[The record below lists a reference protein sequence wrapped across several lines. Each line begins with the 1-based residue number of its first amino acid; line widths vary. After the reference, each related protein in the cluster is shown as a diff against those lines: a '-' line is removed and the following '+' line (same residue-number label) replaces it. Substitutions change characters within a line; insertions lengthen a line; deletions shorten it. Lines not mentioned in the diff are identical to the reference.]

1 MAVQIHGRVEGEM
14 VKVASM
20 RRAKRILL
28 IGGVLVLSVTTA
40 DAGIWGSRKADKPA
54 ASAPA
59 PSAIALSAIDIEGS
73 RVLLRTNGAPA
84 YTSYSPSP
92 GVFVVDLTDT
102 GRDASATIPSVLPP
116 AVTSIAADEV
126 VEMGNRLTRVTFR
139 FAESLNPEVMA
150 IEKAVVVTVPATAIP
165 IETASASSPSNATSN
180 TPSVEVLPAFTR
192 ANDPVAEPQVVAAPI
207 AETAHATSVEAVPEP
222 AMEVAEPVSVAEEIP
237 LPRARSVRGIS
248 ASTAAGHV
256 EVRISGDGQLR
267 YKAFRLESPSR
278 LVIDLEGVKAATAKN
293 SVAVADDVVQ
303 RVRIAQF
310 QPTVARVVV
319 DLAHKTDYDIAAVGD
334 ELRVAFG
341 PSAVAS
347 TEAPV
352 QTAQAVPAPAPVI
365 AAPAEERVAAAA
377 PKPAQVDIPSQVPT
391 IAFVPETHNDT
402 RTASTA
408 PERAPRK
415 TITEVRPAPQNSK
428 PSWKVPESAS
438 KGARGRITPATDQ
451 APVQQPPTRED
462 VFGDA
467 ATPQPQSSSQPTTLS
482 GGGQVLGGTRTLS
495 SNQRVFNGEP
505 ISLTLKD
512 ADIKDVLRTFA
523 DLTGLNMAVDP
534 GVQGSVTV
542 DFVDVPWDQALDL
555 ILRQNNLT
563 FSLEGNVMRIGTV
576 ERIAAEAAASR
587 RLEEEERLGV
597 QLTTLSFKLSYARAP
612 DLATLLRDIA
622 SPRARIIVDARTNQ
636 LIVSEIPEYLRT
648 MQNLITT
655 VDIPSRQVMIEARI
669 VESLR
674 TFTQQYGFTW
684 GFHGNLDPALGTG
697 TGLVFPNRVG
707 FTGGP
712 FDFALGDNVLS
723 LTLFDVLGTF
733 DLDLALSAA
742 ETQGYAK
749 VVSAPRV
756 TTQDNTAATIT
767 SGFQIPYQTR
777 VNFTTTVSYL
787 DATLSLSVTPQ
798 ITEAGTVIM
807 DISVQ
812 KNEPAT
818 GLTIAGAAGT
828 PLTTRQA
835 KTRLMVRDGGTAV
848 IAGIFQSRDGDAQ
861 SRVPYVHNIPI
872 IGNLFKSRDI
882 TTSHDELLIFIT
894 PRIVRG

>member
-1 MAVQIHGRVEGEM
+1 M
-14 VKVASM
+14 KVASM
-20 RRAKRILL
+20 RRARRILL
-28 IGGVLVLSVTTA
+28 IGGVLLLGVSTA

-54 ASAPA
+54 VNTPA
-59 PSAIALSAIDIEGS
+59 VSTIALSSIEIDGS

-102 GRDASATIPSVLPP
+102 GRDTAVTIPAVLPP
-116 AVTSIAADEV
+116 AVASLSADEV
-126 VEMGNRLTRVTFR
+126 VEMGSRLTRVTFR
-139 FAESLNPEVMA
+139 FSESLTPEVMA
-150 IEKAVVVTVPATAIP
+150 IEKAVVITIPAIAIP
-165 IETASASSPSNATSN
+165 IETAAAPQ
-180 TPSVEVLPAFTR
+180 VDVLPAVTR
-192 ANDPVAEPQVVAAPI
+192 AEPVVETVSAEPTVETI
-207 AETAHATSVEAVPEP
+207 AEPVVVVE
-222 AMEVAEPVSVAEEIP
+222 EPVSVAEEIP
-237 LPRARSVRGIS
+237 LPRARSVRNIS
-248 ASTAAGHV
+248 ASAADGHV
-256 EVRISGDGQLR
+256 EVRIAGDGQLK

-278 LVIDLEGVKAATAKN
+278 LVIDLEGVKNAASKN
-293 SVAVADDVVQ
+293 SVSVDDAVVQ

-310 QPTVARVVV
+310 QPNVARVVV
-319 DLAHKTDYDIAAVGD
+319 DLARKTEYDIVAVGD
-334 ELRVAFG
+334 EVRVAFG
-341 PSAVAS
+341 PAAVAS
-347 TEAPV
+347 TEVAAPV
-352 QTAQAVPAPAPVI
+352 QIAEAPAPTPAPVI
-365 AAPAEERVAAAA
+365 AAPQHVVAQRADPPA
-377 PKPAQVDIPSQVPT
+377 PPVVIASKPAADAPPQVPI
-391 IAFVPETHNDT
+391 IAENV
-402 RTASTA
+402 
-408 PERAPRK
+408 APR
-415 TITEVRPAPQNSK
+415 PAIKETKQA
-428 PSWKVPESAS
+428 WKVPEPAS
-438 KGARGRITPATDQ
+438 KGARSRITPAADQ

-467 ATPQPQSSSQPTTLS
+467 AAAVVQQTAPTQGQNLS
-482 GGGQVLGGTRTLS
+482 GSRNLSGT
-495 SNQRVFNGEP
+495 QRVFNGEP

-523 DLTGLNMAVDP
+523 DLTGLNMAIDP

-542 DFVDVPWDQALDL
+542 DFVDVPWDQALDI

-587 RLEEEERLGV
+587 RLEEEARLGV
-597 QLTTLSFKLSYARAP
+597 QLTTLSFKLSYARAQ

-622 SPRARIIVDARTNQ
+622 SPRARIITDVRTNQ

-684 GFHGNLDPALGTG
+684 GFSGDLDPALGTG
-697 TGLVFPNRVG
+697 TGLIFPNRIG
-707 FTGGP
+707 FEGGP

-756 TTQDNTAATIT
+756 TTQDNTAAQIT

-777 VNFTTTVSYL
+777 VNFTTTVQYL
-787 DATLSLSVTPQ
+787 DATLSLTVTPQ

-807 DISVQ
+807 DIQVQ

-835 KTRLMVRDGGTAV
+835 RTRLMVRDGGTAV

>member
-1 MAVQIHGRVEGEM
+1 M

-20 RRAKRILL
+20 RRAKRFLL
-28 IGGVLVLSVTTA
+28 IAGVLVLSVSTA
-40 DAGIWGSRKADKPA
+40 DARIWGARKADKPA
-54 ASAPA
+54 GSTPA
-59 PSAIALSAIDIEGS
+59 PSVIALSAIEIEGS

-102 GRDASATIPSVLPP
+102 GRDAAVTIPSVLPP
-116 AVTSIAADEV
+116 AVASLAADEV

-139 FAESLNPEVMA
+139 FSEPLSPEVMA
-150 IEKAVVVTVPATAIP
+150 IEKAVIVTVPATAIP
-165 IETASASSPSNATSN
+165 IETADAQA
-180 TPSVEVLPAFTR
+180 VEILPAVTPALNPVVDSAVFV
-192 ANDPVAEPQVVAAPI
+192 DPIHVE
-207 AETAHATSVEAVPEP
+207 TSVTSMEP
-222 AMEVAEPVSVAEEIP
+222 VSEPIIEVAEPIAVVEEIP
-237 LPRARSVRGIS
+237 LPRAKSVRGIS
-248 ASTAAGHV
+248 ASSADGHV
-256 EVRISGDGQLR
+256 EVRIVGDGQLR

-278 LVIDLEGVKAATAKN
+278 LVIDLEGVKNAAPRN
-293 SVAVADDVVQ
+293 SVAVADEVVQ

-319 DLAHKTDYDIAAVGD
+319 DLTHKTDYDIVAVGD
-334 ELRVAFG
+334 EVRVAFG
-341 PSAVAS
+341 SSAVAS
-347 TEAPV
+347 TEVAPTQPEV
-352 QTAQAVPAPAPVI
+352 TPSTVPPVVTASRAPEQFASTPNPAP
-365 AAPAEERVAAAA
+365 
-377 PKPAQVDIPSQVPT
+377 VDIPSQVPT
-391 IAFVPETHNDT
+391 IAFTPATESVEH
-402 RTASTA
+402 TASA
-408 PERAPRK
+408 ERAPRK
-415 TITEVRPAPQNSK
+415 TTKSRADHK
-428 PSWKVPESAS
+428 PSWKVPEPAS
-438 KGARGRITPATDQ
+438 KGARARITPAADQ

-462 VFGDA
+462 VFGDPA
-467 ATPQPQSSSQPTTLS
+467 KQAQPTELSGQVLSGQPLGGSRTLS
-482 GGGQVLGGTRTLS
+482 GS
-495 SNQRVFNGEP
+495 QRVFTGEP
-505 ISLTLKD
+505 ISLSLKD

-587 RLEEEERLGV
+587 RLDEEERLGV
-597 QLTTLSFKLSYARAP
+597 QLTTLSFKLSYARATE
-612 DLATLLRDIA
+612 LAALLRDIA
-622 SPRARIIVDARTNQ
+622 SPRARIIVDSRTNQ
-636 LIVSEIPEYLRT
+636 IIVSEIPEYLRT

-674 TFTQQYGFTW
+674 TFTQQYGFSW
-684 GFHGNLDPALGTG
+684 GFNGDLDPALGTG
-697 TGLVFPNRVG
+697 TGLIFPNRVG
-707 FTGGP
+707 FEGGP
-712 FDFALGDNVLS
+712 FDFALGNNVLS
-723 LTLFDVLGTF
+723 LSLFDVLGTF

-756 TTQDNTAATIT
+756 TTQDNTPATIT

-777 VNFTTTVSYL
+777 VNFTTTVTYL
-787 DATLSLSVTPQ
+787 DATLQLSVTPQ

-807 DISVQ
+807 EISVQ

>member
-1 MAVQIHGRVEGEM
+1 
-14 VKVASM
+14 M

-28 IGGVLVLSVTTA
+28 IAGVLVFGVGNA
-40 DAGIWGSRKADKPA
+40 DARIWGSRKAAQPA
-54 ASAPA
+54 AQVPA
-59 PSAIALSAIDIEGS
+59 PSVIALSAIEIEGS

-102 GRDASATIPSVLPP
+102 GRDAAVTIPSVLPP
-116 AVTSIAADEV
+116 AVASLAADEV

-139 FAESLNPEVMA
+139 FSEQLSPEVMA
-150 IEKAVVVTVPATAIP
+150 IEKAVIVTVPATAIP
-165 IETASASSPSNATSN
+165 IETANA
-180 TPSVEVLPAFTR
+180 PAVEVLPAVTPA
-192 ANDPVAEPQVVAAPI
+192 ANTVFESAPAEP
-207 AETAHATSVEAVPEP
+207 AHAEAPVVTSVEPISEP
-222 AMEVAEPVSVAEEIP
+222 VTEVAEPVAVAEEIP
-237 LPRARSVRGIS
+237 LPHAKSVRGIS
-248 ASTAAGHV
+248 ASTADGHV
-256 EVRISGDGQLR
+256 EVRIAGDGQLK

-278 LVIDLEGVKAATAKN
+278 LVIDLEGVKNAAPKN
-293 SVAVADDVVQ
+293 SVAVGDEVVQ

-319 DLAHKTDYDIAAVGD
+319 DLAHKTEYDVVAVGD
-334 ELRVAFG
+334 EVRVAFG
-341 PSAVAS
+341 TSAVAS
-347 TEAPV
+347 TEPRPTPQETELAAAPAAPV
-352 QTAQAVPAPAPVI
+352 VTASRAPEQVAAPSPAPA
-365 AAPAEERVAAAA
+365 
-377 PKPAQVDIPSQVPT
+377 DIPSQVPT
-391 IAFVPETHNDT
+391 IAFTPATETVARNT
-402 RTASTA
+402 TAETT
-408 PERAPRK
+408 PRK
-415 TITEVRPAPQNSK
+415 TMTKSPTKATASRADAKPA
-428 PSWKVPESAS
+428 WKVPEPAS
-438 KGARGRITPATDQ
+438 RGARARITPAADQ

-462 VFGDA
+462 VFGEA
-467 ATPQPQSSSQPTTLS
+467 RPGQPTELS
-482 GGGQVLGGTRTLS
+482 GQVLSGQPLGGTRTLS
-495 SNQRVFNGEP
+495 GSQRVFTGEP
-505 ISLTLKD
+505 ISLSLKD

-597 QLTTLSFKLSYARAP
+597 QLTTLSFKLSYARAA
-612 DLATLLRDIA
+612 DLSALLRDIA
-622 SPRARIIVDARTNQ
+622 SPRARIIVDTRTNQ

-648 MQNLITT
+648 MQNLIAT

-684 GFHGNLDPALGTG
+684 GFSGDLDPALGTG
-697 TGLVFPNRVG
+697 TGLIFPNRVG
-707 FTGGP
+707 FEGGP

-756 TTQDNTAATIT
+756 TTQDNTPAQIT

-787 DATLSLSVTPQ
+787 DATLQLLVTPQ

-835 KTRLMVRDGGTAV
+835 RTRLMVRDGGTAV

>member
-1 MAVQIHGRVEGEM
+1 
-14 VKVASM
+14 M

-28 IGGVLVLSVTTA
+28 IAGVLVLGVSTA
-40 DAGIWGSRKADKPA
+40 DARIWGSRKADKPA
-54 ASAPA
+54 ANAPD
-59 PSAIALSAIDIEGS
+59 PSVIALSAIEIEGS
-73 RVLLRTNGAPA
+73 RVLLHTNGAPA

-102 GRDASATIPSVLPP
+102 GRDAAVTIPSVLPP
-116 AVTSIAADEV
+116 AVASLAADEV

-139 FAESLNPEVMA
+139 FSEPLSPEVMA
-150 IEKAVVVTVPATAIP
+150 IEKAVIITIPASTIP
-165 IETASASSPSNATSN
+165 IETADASAVHVLPVVTPISNSSVDSTPPAETVHADA
-180 TPSVEVLPAFTR
+180 PSVTSIEPLSEPVMEVP
-192 ANDPVAEPQVVAAPI
+192 DPVA
-207 AETAHATSVEAVPEP
+207 
-222 AMEVAEPVSVAEEIP
+222 VAEEIP
-237 LPRARSVRGIS
+237 LPRAKSIRAIS
-248 ASTAAGHV
+248 ASTAEGHV
-256 EVRISGDGQLR
+256 EVRIAGDGQLR

-278 LVIDLEGVKAATAKN
+278 LVIDLEGVKNAASKN
-293 SVAVADDVVQ
+293 SVTVADDVVQ

-310 QPTVARVVV
+310 QPTVARVVI
-319 DLAHKTDYDIAAVGD
+319 DLAHRTDYDVVAVGD
-334 ELRVAFG
+334 EVRVAFG
-341 PSAVAS
+341 SSALAS
-347 TEAPV
+347 TEPRPAELRPTETEVAPPPAAPV
-352 QTAQAVPAPAPVI
+352 MTAARAPEQVAPAPSPE
-365 AAPAEERVAAAA
+365 PA
-377 PKPAQVDIPSQVPT
+377 DIPSQVPT
-391 IAFVPETHNDT
+391 IAFTPATQTVAHN
-402 RTASTA
+402 STA
-408 PERAPRK
+408 TAPRK
-415 TITEVRPAPQNSK
+415 TTTVKAG
-428 PSWKVPESAS
+428 WKVPEQAS
-438 KGARGRITPATDQ
+438 KGARARITPAADQ
-451 APVQQPPTRED
+451 APVQRPPTRED

-467 ATPQPQSSSQPTTLS
+467 PKPGQPTELS
-482 GGGQVLGGTRTLS
+482 GQVLSGQPLGGTRTLS
-495 SNQRVFNGEP
+495 GSQRVFTGEP
-505 ISLTLKD
+505 ISLSLKD

-534 GVQGSVTV
+534 GVSGSVTV

-576 ERIAAEAAASR
+576 ERIAAEAAATR
-587 RLEEEERLGV
+587 RLDEEERLGV
-597 QLTTLSFKLSYARAP
+597 QLTTLSFKLSYARATE
-612 DLATLLRDIA
+612 LSALLRDIA
-622 SPRARIIVDARTNQ
+622 SPRARIIVDSRTNQ
-636 LIVSEIPEYLRT
+636 IIVSEIPEYLRT
-648 MQNLITT
+648 MQNLIAT

-674 TFTQQYGFTW
+674 TFSQQYGFSW
-684 GFHGNLDPALGTG
+684 GFHGDLDPALGTG

-707 FTGGP
+707 FEGGP
-712 FDFALGDNVLS
+712 FDFALGNNVLS

-756 TTQDNTAATIT
+756 TTQDNTPAQIT

-777 VNFTTTVSYL
+777 VNFTTTVAYL
-787 DATLSLSVTPQ
+787 DATLQLQVTPQ

-807 DISVQ
+807 EISVQ

-818 GLTIAGAAGT
+818 GLAIVGAAGT

-835 KTRLMVRDGGTAV
+835 RTRLMVRDGGTAV

-861 SRVPYVHNIPI
+861 SRVPYVHKIPI
-872 IGNLFKSRDI
+872 LGNLFKSRDI

>member
-1 MAVQIHGRVEGEM
+1 M

-28 IGGVLVLSVTTA
+28 IAGVLVLGVGNA
-40 DAGIWGSRKADKPA
+40 DARIWGSRKAAQPA
-54 ASAPA
+54 VNVPA
-59 PSAIALSAIDIEGS
+59 PSVIALSAIEIEGS

-102 GRDASATIPSVLPP
+102 GRDAAVTIPSVLPP
-116 AVTSIAADEV
+116 AVASLAADEV

-139 FAESLNPEVMA
+139 FTEPFSPEVMA
-150 IEKAVVVTVPATAIP
+150 IEKAVIVTIPATAIP
-165 IETASASSPSNATSN
+165 IATADAPT
-180 TPSVEVLPAFTR
+180 VDILPAVTP
-192 ANDPVAEPQVVAAPI
+192 AAKSVVDSMPVADPAVEIAHADAPVVTSIEPISDPVAE
-207 AETAHATSVEAVPEP
+207 VPEP
-222 AMEVAEPVSVAEEIP
+222 VAVAEEIP

-248 ASTAAGHV
+248 ASTADGHV
-256 EVRISGDGQLR
+256 EVRIAGDGQLK

-278 LVIDLEGVKAATAKN
+278 LVIDLEGVKNAAPKN
-293 SVAVADDVVQ
+293 SVTVADEVVQ

-310 QPTVARVVV
+310 QPEVARVVI
-319 DLAHKTDYDIAAVGD
+319 DLAHRTEYDVVAVGD
-334 ELRVAFG
+334 EVRVAFG
-341 PSAVAS
+341 TSAVAS
-347 TEAPV
+347 TEIRPTPTE
-352 QTAQAVPAPAPVI
+352 TALAPAPVPPVVT
-365 AAPAEERVAAAA
+365 ASRAPEQFAPSSAPA
-377 PKPAQVDIPSQVPT
+377 DLPSQVPT
-391 IAFVPETHNDT
+391 IAFTPATENVARNTP
-402 RTASTA
+402 AA
-408 PERAPRK
+408 PAPRK
-415 TITEVRPAPQNSK
+415 ATTKTASRADAKPA
-428 PSWKVPESAS
+428 WKVPAS
-438 KGARGRITPATDQ
+438 MGARARITPAADQ

-467 ATPQPQSSSQPTTLS
+467 ARPAQTVQSTQLS
-482 GGGQVLGGTRTLS
+482 GQVLSGQPLGGTRTLS
-495 SNQRVFNGEP
+495 GTQRVFTGEP
-505 ISLTLKD
+505 ISLSLKD

-534 GVQGSVTV
+534 GVAGSVTV

-587 RLEEEERLGV
+587 RLDEEERLGV
-597 QLTTLSFKLSYARAP
+597 QLTTLSFKLSYARAA
-612 DLATLLRDIA
+612 DLSSLLRDIA
-622 SPRARIIVDARTNQ
+622 SPRARIIVDTRTNQ
-636 LIVSEIPEYLRT
+636 IIVSEIPEYLRT
-648 MQNLITT
+648 MQNLIAT

-684 GFHGNLDPALGTG
+684 GFNGALDPALGTG
-697 TGLVFPNRVG
+697 TGLIFPNRVG

-712 FDFALGDNVLS
+712 FDFAVGDNVLS

-756 TTQDNTAATIT
+756 TTQDNTPAQIT

-787 DATLSLSVTPQ
+787 DATLQLLVTPQ

-835 KTRLMVRDGGTAV
+835 RTRLMVRDGGTAV

-861 SRVPYVHNIPI
+861 SRVPYIHKIPI
-872 IGNLFKSRDI
+872 LGNLFKSRDI

>member
-1 MAVQIHGRVEGEM
+1 VD
-14 VKVASM
+14 
-20 RRAKRILL
+20 
-28 IGGVLVLSVTTA
+28 VL
-40 DAGIWGSRKADKPA
+40 
-54 ASAPA
+54 
-59 PSAIALSAIDIEGS
+59 
-73 RVLLRTNGAPA
+73 
-84 YTSYSPSP
+84 
-92 GVFVVDLTDT
+92 
-102 GRDASATIPSVLPP
+102 P
-116 AVTSIAADEV
+116 AVT
-126 VEMGNRLTRVTFR
+126 R
-139 FAESLNPEVMA
+139 
-150 IEKAVVVTVPATAIP
+150 
-165 IETASASSPSNATSN
+165 
-180 TPSVEVLPAFTR
+180 
-192 ANDPVAEPQVVAAPI
+192 
-207 AETAHATSVEAVPEP
+207 
-222 AMEVAEPVSVAEEIP
+222 AEPVVETVSTEPTVETIAEPVVVDEPIAVAEEIP
-237 LPRARSVRGIS
+237 LPRARSVRNIS
-248 ASTAAGHV
+248 ASAAEGHV
-256 EVRISGDGQLR
+256 EVRIAGDGQLK

-278 LVIDLEGVKAATAKN
+278 LVIDLEGVKNAASKN
-293 SVAVADDVVQ
+293 SVSVDDAIVQ

-310 QPTVARVVV
+310 QPNVARVVV
-319 DLAHKTDYDIAAVGD
+319 DLARKTDYDIVAVGD
-334 ELRVAFG
+334 EVRVAFG
-341 PSAVAS
+341 PAAVAS
-347 TEAPV
+347 TEVAAPV
-352 QTAQAVPAPAPVI
+352 QIAEAPAPTPAPVI
-365 AAPAEERVAAAA
+365 AAPQHVVPQRADPPAA
-377 PKPAQVDIPSQVPT
+377 PVVIAPKTTVDAPPQVPI
-391 IAFVPETHNDT
+391 IAENV
-402 RTASTA
+402 
-408 PERAPRK
+408 APR
-415 TITEVRPAPQNSK
+415 PATKETKQA
-428 PSWKVPESAS
+428 WKVPEPAS
-438 KGARGRITPATDQ
+438 KGARSRITPAADQ

-467 ATPQPQSSSQPTTLS
+467 AAAVVQQTAPTQGQNLS
-482 GGGQVLGGTRTLS
+482 GSRNLSGT
-495 SNQRVFNGEP
+495 QRVFNGEP

-523 DLTGLNMAVDP
+523 DLTGLNMAIDP

-542 DFVDVPWDQALDL
+542 DFVDVPWDQALDI

-587 RLEEEERLGV
+587 RLEEEARLGV
-597 QLTTLSFKLSYARAP
+597 QLTTLSFKLSYARAQ

-622 SPRARIIVDARTNQ
+622 SPRARIITDVRTNQ

-684 GFHGNLDPALGTG
+684 GFSGDLDPALGTG
-697 TGLVFPNRVG
+697 TGLIFPNRIG
-707 FTGGP
+707 FEGGP

-756 TTQDNTAATIT
+756 TTQDNTAAQIT

-777 VNFTTTVSYL
+777 VNFTTTVQYL
-787 DATLSLSVTPQ
+787 DATLSLTVTPQ

-807 DISVQ
+807 DIQVQ

-835 KTRLMVRDGGTAV
+835 RTRLMVRDGGTAV

>member
-1 MAVQIHGRVEGEM
+1 M

-28 IGGVLVLSVTTA
+28 IAGVLVLGVSTA
-40 DAGIWGSRKADKPA
+40 DARIWGSRKAEKPA
-54 ASAPA
+54 ANAPA
-59 PSAIALSAIDIEGS
+59 ASTIVLSAIEIDGS

-102 GRDASATIPSVLPP
+102 AREASVVIPSGLPP
-116 AVTSIAADEV
+116 AVISLSADEV
-126 VEMGNRLTRVTFR
+126 VEMGSRLTRVTFR
-139 FAESLNPEVMA
+139 FAETFSPEVMA

-165 IETASASSPSNATSN
+165 IASAMPIEPASSGPSI
-180 TPSVEVLPAFTR
+180 EVLPAVTPVE
-192 ANDPVAEPQVVAAPI
+192 PVAEPVVETIADAPAVAPGIEPGAEPI
-207 AETAHATSVEAVPEP
+207 AEP
-222 AMEVAEPVSVAEEIP
+222 AAEIVEPVAVAEEIP
-237 LPRARSVRGIS
+237 LPRAKSVRNIS
-248 ASTAAGHV
+248 ASKTDHV
-256 EVRISGDGQLR
+256 EVRIAGDGQLK

-278 LVIDLEGVKAATAKN
+278 LVIDLEGVKNAAARN
-293 SVAVADDVVQ
+293 SVSVDDAVVQ

-319 DLAHKTDYDIAAVGD
+319 DLAQKTDYDIKAVGD
-334 ELRVAFG
+334 EVRVAFG
-341 PSAVAS
+341 PSAIAS
-347 TEAPV
+347 TEPA
-352 QTAQAVPAPAPVI
+352 PAPAPVPVKV
-365 AAPAEERVAAAA
+365 AEVAPAPRVIEK
-377 PKPAQVDIPSQVPT
+377 PVEKPAVVASKPAPVDIPSQVPT
-391 IAFVPETHNDT
+391 IAENVAPRTPVESTKSSSKSNWTVPE
-402 RTASTA
+402 
-408 PERAPRK
+408 P
-415 TITEVRPAPQNSK
+415 
-428 PSWKVPESAS
+428 AS
-438 KGARGRITPATDQ
+438 KGARSRITPAADQ

-462 VFGDA
+462 IFGDA
-467 ATPQPQSSSQPTTLS
+467 AAVQQPTPAIGQNLSGSRTLS
-482 GGGQVLGGTRTLS
+482 GTA
-495 SNQRVFNGEP
+495 RVFNGEP

-523 DLTGLNMAVDP
+523 DLTGLNMAIDP
-534 GVQGSVTV
+534 GVSGSVTV
-542 DFVDVPWDQALDL
+542 DFVDVPWDQALDI

-587 RLEEEERLGV
+587 RLEEEARLGV
-597 QLTTLSFKLSYARAP
+597 PLTTLSFKLSYARASE
-612 DLATLLRDIA
+612 LATLLRDIA
-622 SPRARIIVDARTNQ
+622 SPRARIIVDNRTNQ

-684 GFHGNLDPALGTG
+684 GFSGDLDPALGTG

-707 FTGGP
+707 FEGGP

-756 TTQDNTAATIT
+756 TTQDNTAAQIT

-777 VNFTTTVSYL
+777 VNFTTTVQYL
-787 DATLSLSVTPQ
+787 DATLSLTVTPQ

-807 DISVQ
+807 EIAVQ

-835 KTRLMVRDGGTAV
+835 RTRLMVRDGGTAV

-872 IGNLFKSRDI
+872 IGNLFKSRDL

>member
-1 MAVQIHGRVEGEM
+1 M

-28 IGGVLVLSVTTA
+28 ISGVLLVGVSTA
-40 DAGIWGSRKADKPA
+40 DARIWGSRKADKPA
-54 ASAPA
+54 AVIPGA
-59 PSAIALSAIDIEGS
+59 SAISLSAIEIEGS

-92 GVFVVDLTDT
+92 GVFVVDLTET
-102 GRDASATIPSVLPP
+102 GRDASAVVPSTLPP
-116 AVTSIAADEV
+116 AVASLTADEV
-126 VEMGNRLTRVTFR
+126 VEMGSRLTRVTFR
-139 FAESLNPEVMA
+139 LSQPLSPEVTA
-150 IEKAVVVTVPATAIP
+150 IEKAVVVTIPATAIP
-165 IETASASSPSNATSN
+165 IESASSNA
-180 TPSVEVLPAFTR
+180 LPAVT
-192 ANDPVAEPQVVAAPI
+192 PAAPPAASI
-207 AETAHATSVEAVPEP
+207 AEAPPAIAPVPDVVEETHAEAVPELTMP
-222 AMEVAEPVSVAEEIP
+222 VDEPVAVAEDIP
-237 LPRARSVRGIS
+237 LPRAKSVREIG
-248 ASTAAGHV
+248 ATKNGGNV
-256 EVRISGDGQLR
+256 EVRITGDGQLK
-267 YKAFRLESPSR
+267 YKAFKLESPSR
-278 LVIDLEGVKAATAKN
+278 LVIDIDGVKNAARKN
-293 SVAVADDVVQ
+293 SVTVADDVVQ

-310 QPTVARVVV
+310 QPNVARVVV
-319 DLAHKTDYDIAAVGD
+319 DLTRQTPYDIATVGD
-334 ELRVAFG
+334 EVRIAFG

-347 TEAPV
+347 TAAAPETPAAPAPIRVAEAE
-352 QTAQAVPAPAPVI
+352 VPAPVYEKPATQAVSHK
-365 AAPAEERVAAAA
+365 AAPA
-377 PKPAQVDIPSQVPT
+377 DIPSQVPT
-391 IAFVPETHNDT
+391 IAPVVPARVATT
-402 RTASTA
+402 MA
-408 PERAPRK
+408 PPPRSSAA
-415 TITEVRPAPQNSK
+415 ESK
-428 PSWKVPESAS
+428 PAWKVPAPAS
-438 KGARGRITPATDQ
+438 SGARARITPAVEQ
-451 APVQQPPTRED
+451 APPQQPATQED

-467 ATPQPQSSSQPTTLS
+467 VAPQPSNNNTATRPANLT
-482 GGGQVLGGTRTLS
+482 GARTLS
-495 SNQRVFNGEP
+495 ANDRVFNGEP

-523 DLTGLNMAVDP
+523 ELTGLNIAVDP
-534 GVQGSVTV
+534 GVAGSVTV

-555 ILRQNNLT
+555 ILRQNGLT
-563 FSLEGNVMRIGTV
+563 FALEGNVMRIGTID
-576 ERIAAEAAASR
+576 RIAAEAAASR
-587 RLEEEERLGV
+587 RLDEEERLGV

-612 DLATLLRDIA
+612 ELAALLRDLA
-622 SPRARIIVDARTNQ
+622 SPRARIIVDPRTNQ
-636 LIVSEIPEYLRT
+636 IIISEIPEILRT
-648 MQNLITT
+648 MQNLIVT

-674 TFTQQYGFTW
+674 TFTQQYGFSW
-684 GFHGNLDPALGTG
+684 GFSGALDPALGTG

-707 FTGGP
+707 FEGGP
-712 FDFALGDNVLS
+712 FDFALGNPIIS

-756 TTQDNTAATIT
+756 TTQDNQPATIT

-777 VNFTTTVSYL
+777 VNFTTTVAYL
-787 DATLSLSVTPQ
+787 DATLQLAVTPQ

-807 DISVQ
+807 DIQVQ

-835 KTRLMVRDGGTAV
+835 RTRLMVRDGGTAV
-848 IAGIFQSRDGDAQ
+848 IAGIFQTRDGDAR
-861 SRVPYVHNIPI
+861 SRVPFVHNIPI